1 MSDNFYNFTI
11 LTLWLFVLE
20 IVTIFELLG
29 SIFNS
34 CNVFILISYT
44 NRHATWAS
52 SLPHPSS
59 HTGILSKYTLPW
71 NKFKS
76 CGIIW
81 EFFSK
86 LPTPKTMKN
95 NENGWWNTNKKTTT
109 NSAPTINEIKHVF
122 GDLKISFWHS
132 PWWVLRPCF
141 LTSFLPGKAHLR
153 SYICTS
159 ISGIYYDTNI
169 LPTYKLTLSFVML
182 LIFHWYSLTWNKN
195 ASSRI
200 RSARLRSDFRKNF
213 RIPEKF

>member
-1 MSDNFYNFTI
+1 MWKTETSRTSHCAQLFRMALPSQQCQWRNQASWAIRLMIMPQWRVEALDFFIKADKEVWVFLPLLTNVFTICTICTMSDNFYNFTI

-95 NENGWWNTNKKTTT
+95 NENGWWKK
-109 NSAPTINEIKHVF
+109 KQ
-122 GDLKISFWHS
+122 
-132 PWWVLRPCF
+132 
-141 LTSFLPGKAHLR
+141 
-153 SYICTS
+153 
-159 ISGIYYDTNI
+159 
-169 LPTYKLTLSFVML
+169 
-182 LIFHWYSLTWNKN
+182 KN
-195 ASSRI
+195 
-200 RSARLRSDFRKNF
+200 
-213 RIPEKF
+213 